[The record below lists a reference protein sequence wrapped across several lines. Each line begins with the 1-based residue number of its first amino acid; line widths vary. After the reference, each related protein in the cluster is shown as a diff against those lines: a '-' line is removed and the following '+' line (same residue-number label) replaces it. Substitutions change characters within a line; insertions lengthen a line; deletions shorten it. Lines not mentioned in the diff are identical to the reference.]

1 MDLSFHTTHHRL
13 TMSPPSLMLTTFSQ
27 HASFFILLFLFHR
40 RFLAASFCTNSKLTM
55 SPPSLMSTT
64 FSQHASFFI
73 LLFLVHKRFLA
84 TWFYINSRLAIS
96 FSLEHCHV
104 ISYNL
109 YGPVISYNLYG
120 PVPYSALA
128 VLLLLPFSFSF
139 PFYFST
145 PHTAMLYGPV
155 PYSALAVLLLL
166 FSFSFSFYFS
176 TKSGLVTFITHLSFN
191 SGLFKMLVRPAR
203 EATVTCRSKHNEL
216 CPNT

>member
-128 VLLLLPFSFSF
+128 VLLLL
-139 PFYFST
+139 
-145 PHTAMLYGPV
+145 
-155 PYSALAVLLLL
+155 